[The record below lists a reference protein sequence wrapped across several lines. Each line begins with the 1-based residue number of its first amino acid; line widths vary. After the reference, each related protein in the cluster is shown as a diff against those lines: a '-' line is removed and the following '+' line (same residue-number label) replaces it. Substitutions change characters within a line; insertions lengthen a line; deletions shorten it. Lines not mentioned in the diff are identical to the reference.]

1 MVKGKSSLAYRY
13 FKTFEHTIT
22 YGKKVSKT
30 FNDPV
35 YTFQIK
41 IQIVELTVIFIAIS
55 FFYK

>member
-1 MVKGKSSLAYRY
+1 M
-13 FKTFEHTIT
+13 

-35 YTFQIK
+35 HTFQIK
-41 IQIVELTVIFIAIS
+41 IQIVELNVIFIAIS